1 LETDARNSVELS
13 KAKFLWSNREFE
25 SHLVRQLVLSQLSHA
40 RASVEEAIKSNPF
53 AAVALAAG
61 FGFLYGVMRR

>member
-1 LETDARNSVELS
+1 MTDVA
-13 KAKFLWSNREFE
+13 
-25 SHLVRQLVLSQLSHA
+25 QSQLSHA